1 MLVQSTVKHCWI
13 SKAKFENEKMKLKKK
28 QNTNLEKSI
37 FKKWVDRSQ
46 LGEKIEGEERQM
58 LRDHRG

>member
-28 QNTNLEKSI
+28 K
-37 FKKWVDRSQ
+37 Q
-46 LGEKIEGEERQM
+46 LKIH
-58 LRDHRG
+58 LRGLWQLHK